1 MSRSYPSVR
10 RIVHSLAWLALVFA
24 GMQTS
29 AVRGHASGPPAAVRG
44 VAWNSD
50 NSTIPY
56 AKVRLRNTHSGR
68 VEANAVT
75 GEDGQF
81 TFSPVEGG
89 PYVVELLGENGRVIA
104 VGPSFQAEPGET
116 AATFVKLAPR
126 RPWLAAVLSNAAIGV
141 IAAASHAGVTAM
153 GPTGSGS
160 RPISPQ

>member
-10 RIVHSLAWLALVFA
+10 TIVQSLAWLALVCV
-24 GMQTS
+24 GLQTS
-29 AVRGHASGPPAAVRG
+29 AVRAHASGPSATVRG

-50 NSTIPY
+50 NSTIPS
-56 AKVRLRNTHSGR
+56 AKVRLRNTHSGKI
-68 VEANAVT
+68 EATGVT
-75 GEDGQF
+75 DEDGQF

-104 VGPSFQAEPGET
+104 VGQSFQVEPGET
-116 AATFVKLAPR
+116 AATFVRLSPR
-126 RPWLAAVLSNAAIGV
+126 RPWLAAVFSNAATGV
-141 IAAASHAGVTAM
+141 IAAASHAGVTAL